1 MYTAE
6 RSFSTAR
13 RLKTWLRSS
22 MTNQR
27 FNSLA
32 ILNTHKTFTD
42 KLDLCKIGNDFAS
55 KYDERYNQ
63 FGRFTEAD
71 FI

>member
-1 MYTAE
+1 
-6 RSFSTAR
+6 
-13 RLKTWLRSS
+13 

-63 FGRFTEAD
+63 FGRFIEAD